1 MATVQEFFDAFLA
14 KGMATRIYYHGGI
27 IDGLTD
33 GTQERLVNAFSIVA
47 QEVVGIIPHCVFELL
62 SGWPRASFF
71 KLSTNKFRRKGIL
84 IKEGLYCV
92 VEVLFGRV
100 DILLEQFPCINF
112 DISTWGEIE

>member
-1 MATVQEFFDAFLA
+1 MTFYDIISFDDMAAALDYIVRDQYFSVGD
-14 KGMATRIYYHGGI
+14 
-27 IDGLTD
+27 
-33 GTQERLVNAFSIVA
+33 RLVK
-47 QEVVGIIPHCVFELL
+47 LL

-100 DILLEQFPCINF
+100 DVLLEQFPCINF